1 MQSALQDRTAIPSS
15 RPLPARGWRFASA
28 AIGALALALAG
39 ALFVFRHNRSD
50 LRPDLLVP
58 SAALI
63 VLAVIALLHARF
75 LEFARSRLLATN
87 RSLVTR
93 EQELSAIFA
102 GALDAL
108 IILDDQRICR
118 EANPAALVLL
128 STRPEQLV
136 GQSLSRFEAEP
147 AGLGAIW
154 QRLLA
159 GDLTR
164 GQVELLRG
172 DGAKLAA
179 EFAATTN
186 MLPGRHLLILRD
198 ATERLAADE
207 VKSRSLSVA
216 RAALEE
222 ARALRSATLALT
234 QDLHLNSVLD
244 TLLATLLTVVPYESA
259 QVLLLETS
267 TRLFLAREMPRE
279 DRDALH
285 CAETLDSAI
294 FPAVERALGTH
305 EGVLLADTRGA
316 GSWRDFSL
324 EGGTK
329 SWIGVPMCAGN
340 RVIGLLSL
348 MHSRTHQFT
357 PEHLRLAASLAIP
370 ATAAIENARL
380 CERAEIYSAELER
393 RLGEL
398 HRMEKPSGFDV
409 N

>member
-1 MQSALQDRTAIPSS
+1 M
-15 RPLPARGWRFASA
+15 GM
-28 AIGALALALAG
+28 LALALAS
-39 ALFVFRHNRSD
+39 ALFAFRRDRPD
-50 LRPDLLVP
+50 LHPDLLVL

-63 VLAVIALLHARF
+63 VLGVIALLHARF
-75 LEFARSRLLATN
+75 LEFARSRLLAAN
-87 RSLVTR
+87 RSLATR

-118 EANPAALVLL
+118 EANPAALALL
-128 STRPEQLV
+128 GARPEQLL

-147 AGLGAIW
+147 AGLETAW
-154 QRLLA
+154 PRLLA
-159 GDLTR
+159 GDVNR
-164 GQVELLRG
+164 GQVELLRA

-222 ARALRSATLALT
+222 ARALRGATLALT

-244 TLLATLLTVVPYESA
+244 TLLATLRTLVPYESA
-259 QVLLLETS
+259 QVLLLETA
-267 TRLFLAREMPRE
+267 TRLFLAREVSLQDRE
-279 DRDALH
+279 ALH
-285 CAETLDSAI
+285 CAETVDSAT
-294 FPAVERALGTH
+294 FPEVQRALGNR
-305 EGVLLADTRGA
+305 EGVLLADTRVN

-324 EGGTK
+324 EPGAK

-340 RVIGLLSL
+340 RVIGLLSV
-348 MHSRTHQFT
+348 MHSRPDQFT

-380 CERAEIYSAELER
+380 CERAEIYSAELEK
-393 RLGEL
+393 RLGGL
-398 HRMEKPSGFDV
+398 RRVEKPSGYDV

>member
-1 MQSALQDRTAIPSS
+1 MQFALQDRAAIPSR
-15 RPLPARGWRFASA
+15 RPLPARGWRVASA
-28 AIGALALALAG
+28 ATGALALALAG
-39 ALFVFRHNRSD
+39 AVFVFHHY
-50 LRPDLLVP
+50 RPDLLVLG
-58 SAALI
+58 AALL
-63 VLAVIALLHARF
+63 VLGVIALLHARF
-75 LEFARSRLLATN
+75 LEFARSRLLATH
-87 RSLVTR
+87 RSLATR

-118 EANPAALVLL
+118 EANPAALALL
-128 STRPEQLV
+128 GARPDELV
-136 GQSLSRFEAEP
+136 GQSLSRFEAES

-154 QRLLA
+154 PRLLA
-159 GDLTR
+159 GDLNR
-164 GQVELLRG
+164 GQVKLLRA

-222 ARALRSATLALT
+222 ARALRGATLALT

-244 TLLATLLTVVPYESA
+244 TLLRTLGTLVPYQSA

-267 TRLFLAREMPRE
+267 TRLFLAREMPLQDRE
-279 DRDALH
+279 ALH
-285 CAETLDSAI
+285 CAETVDSAA
-294 FPAVERALGTH
+294 FPAVERALRNRG
-305 EGVLLADTRGA
+305 GVLLADTLA
-316 GSWRDFSL
+316 DESWRDFSL

-340 RVIGLLSL
+340 RVIGLLSV
-348 MHSRTHQFT
+348 MHGRPDQFT
-357 PEHLRLAASLAIP
+357 REHLRLAASLAIP

-380 CERAEIYSAELER
+380 CERAEIYSAELEN

-398 HRMEKPSGFDV
+398 RRREKPSGFNV

>member
-1 MQSALQDRTAIPSS
+1 MQFVLQDRPAISS
-15 RPLPARGWRFASA
+15 RRPLPARGWRIASA
-28 AIGALALALAG
+28 AMGALALALAG
-39 ALFVFRHNRSD
+39 ALFIFRHNR
-50 LRPDLLVP
+50 PDLLAL
-58 SAALI
+58 STALI
-63 VLAVIALLHARF
+63 VLGIIALLHARF
-75 LEFARSRLLATN
+75 LEFARSRLLATS

-108 IILDDQRICR
+108 IILDDHRICR
-118 EANPAALVLL
+118 EANPAALKLL
-128 STRPEQLV
+128 GTSPEQLV
-136 GQSLSRFEAEP
+136 GQSFSRFEVESAS
-147 AGLGAIW
+147 LGATW
-154 QRLLA
+154 PRLLA
-159 GDLTR
+159 GDLKR
-164 GQVELLRG
+164 GQVGLRRA

-222 ARALRSATLALT
+222 ARALRDATLALT

-244 TLLATLLTVVPYESA
+244 TLLATLRTLVPYESA

-267 TRLFLAREMPRE
+267 TWLFLAREMPLQDGE
-279 DRDALH
+279 ALH
-285 CAETLDSAI
+285 CAETLDSATI
-294 FPAVERALGTH
+294 PAVERALGNR
-305 EGVLLADTRGA
+305 EGVLLADTRGDD
-316 GSWRDFSL
+316 SWREFSL

-340 RVIGLLSL
+340 RVIGLLSV
-348 MHSRTHQFT
+348 MHGRPDQFT
-357 PEHLRLAASLAIP
+357 PEHLRLTASLAIP

-380 CERAEIYSAELER
+380 CERAEIYSAELEK

-398 HRMEKPSGFDV
+398 RRMKKPFGFDV